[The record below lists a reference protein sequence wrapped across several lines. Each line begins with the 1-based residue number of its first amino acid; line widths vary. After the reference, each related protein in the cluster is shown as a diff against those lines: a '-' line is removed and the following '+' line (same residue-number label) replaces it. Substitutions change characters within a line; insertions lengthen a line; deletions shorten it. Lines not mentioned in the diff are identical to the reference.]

1 MLMAI
6 ICTQDDELFNSY
18 KDKVALIKVIFH
30 IKDIFKDHW
39 NNFLNVNDTIR
50 MYKKCNIKMQ
60 KIDYIMN
67 ITNNNIFISYQDS
80 SIIVGKNLK
89 KMRIEK
95 LLKQKDIYSFLNISS
110 SSYSSYET
118 GNILIQTESIYK
130 IAKKYNY
137 SVDKLLKK

>member
-50 MYKKCNIKMQ
+50 MYKKCNIKMH